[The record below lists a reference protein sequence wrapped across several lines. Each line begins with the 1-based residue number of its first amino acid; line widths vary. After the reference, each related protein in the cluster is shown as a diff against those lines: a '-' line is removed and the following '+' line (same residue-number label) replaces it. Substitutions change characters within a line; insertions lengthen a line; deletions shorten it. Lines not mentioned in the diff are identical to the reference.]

1 MDINS
6 IFVASESDLMDIQ
19 TKKLK
24 LIKEFL
30 SISDEKLLDKLESII
45 SKEKKKKYTEELE
58 PMSLNEFHE
67 MIDEAILD
75 YENGRVTSLQDLK
88 KEVLTWK

>member
-1 MDINS
+1 MGINS

-24 LIKEFL
+24 LIEEFL